1 MKAVG
6 IKNKQMNM
14 KEKTVTTSKGR
25 LSWVIPVLEFIVIIA
40 YLVIGFGGI
49 MDAFK
54 SFDFAGMFKSVE
66 TAIWFLVI
74 ATVVITVLC
83 FLPPFKSKANKR
95 IAIWNIIWLAFTI
108 YSLI

>member
-1 MKAVG
+1 
-6 IKNKQMNM
+6 M
-14 KEKTVTTSKGR
+14 KENSVTASKGR

-83 FLPPFKSKANKR
+83 FLPLFKSRANKR
-95 IAIWNIIWLAFTI
+95 IAIWNIIWLAFVL
-108 YSLI
+108 YSLVSK

>member
-1 MKAVG
+1 
-6 IKNKQMNM
+6 M
-14 KEKTVTTSKGR
+14 KENSVTASKGR
-25 LSWVIPVLEFIVIIA
+25 LSWVIPVLEAIVMVA

-83 FLPPFKSKANKR
+83 FLPLFKSKANKS
-95 IAIWNIIWLAFTI
+95 IAIWNIIWLVI
-108 YSLI
+108 VLYSLIS